1 MPAFSGMCAVTNTAV
16 LQAIVVTIAD
26 ESIPPTDPL
35 WIRLVRHD
43 GSVQA
48 EIVVAAGYRLVA
60 DADGVRAEN
69 YTERWLTESQEGPS

>member
-1 MPAFSGMCAVTNTAV
+1 MSDAGNRAP
-16 LQAIVVTIAD
+16 LQSYVVTILND
-26 ESIPPTDPL
+26 SIPPTDPL

-48 EIVVAAGYRLVA
+48 EIMVASGYRLVA

-69 YTERWLTESQEGPS
+69 FVERWLTDHQAGPPCP